1 MNCENCF
8 KPSIKNFCLSKGC
21 KICKCKKYIV
31 LQDFW
36 LEHIKLMKGQVITEP
51 VSRRWI
57 ELRLIAP
64 FCPNI
69 EIGKREAQRIAEDL
83 HTDKPLEK
91 PNEVDESEIFV
102 DANTSSGCCSGNS
115 ESNSDGSDGSDGS
128 ESSGTKKK
136 RRRGRPKKSDTV
148 IVELPEKSE
157 ILLQKMIEMEVDNL

>member
-1 MNCENCF
+1 MNCANCF

-21 KICKCKKYIV
+21 RICKCKKYIV

-69 EIGKREAQRIAEDL
+69 EIGKREAHRIAEDL

-115 ESNSDGSDGSDGS
+115 ESNSETNSDV
-128 ESSGTKKK
+128 SGTKKRK
-136 RRRGRPKKSDTV
+136 RRGRPKKSDTV

-157 ILLQKMIEMEVDNL
+157 ILLQKMIEKEVDNL

>member
-115 ESNSDGSDGSDGS
+115 ESNSDGSDGS
-128 ESSGTKKK
+128 ESSETKKK

>member
-115 ESNSDGSDGSDGS
+115 ESNSNGSDVSN
-128 ESSGTKKK
+128 SSGTKKK

>member
-115 ESNSDGSDGSDGS
+115 ESNSDGSDVSNSS
-128 ESSGTKKK
+128 ETKKK

>member
-1 MNCENCF
+1 MNCANCF

-21 KICKCKKYIV
+21 RICKCKKYIV

-91 PNEVDESEIFV
+91 QNEVDESEIFV

-115 ESNSDGSDGSDGS
+115 LSNSESNSDGSG
-128 ESSGTKKK
+128 KK
-136 RRRGRPKKSDTV
+136 RKRRGRPKKSDTV

-157 ILLQKMIEMEVDNL
+157 ILLQKMIEMEVSSL

>member
-1 MNCENCF
+1 MNCANCF

-21 KICKCKKYIV
+21 RICKCKKYIV

-102 DANTSSGCCSGNS
+102 DAKTTSGCCSGNS
-115 ESNSDGSDGSDGS
+115 ESNSDSSDGSDGSDGS
-128 ESSGTKKK
+128 GKK
-136 RRRGRPKKSDTV
+136 RKRRGRPKKSDTV

-157 ILLQKMIEMEVDNL
+157 ILLQKMIEMEIDNL

>member
-1 MNCENCF
+1 MNCANCF
-8 KPSIKNFCLSKGC
+8 KPSIKNFCFSKGC
-21 KICKCKKYIV
+21 RICKCKKYIV

-115 ESNSDGSDGSDGS
+115 ETNSDGSG
-128 ESSGTKKK
+128 KK
-136 RRRGRPKKSDTV
+136 RKRRGRPKKSDTV